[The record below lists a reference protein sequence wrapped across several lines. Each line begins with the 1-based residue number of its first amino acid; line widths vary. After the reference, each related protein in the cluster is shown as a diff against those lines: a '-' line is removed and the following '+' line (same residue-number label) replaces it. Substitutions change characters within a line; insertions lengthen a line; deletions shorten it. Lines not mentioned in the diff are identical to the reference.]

1 MSDNEI
7 NYDKEHY
14 CPVYGKV
21 VHPDLCYDSMMCL
34 HRFFKVSS
42 VEELSQVKD
51 ARCANIV
58 NKITARRNACYFY
71 TYFEKGEGYFD

>member
-42 VEELSQVKD
+42 VEELSRVKD
-51 ARCANIV
+51 IEAAR
-58 NKITARRNACYFY
+58 
-71 TYFEKGEGYFD
+71 EKCQMCKYSE